1 MIARIHDF
9 VLKHQPW
16 NVLVRCFLSI
26 NRGDGVRIALRTLA
40 FSPIHREKWDRSV
53 ASPTCSKFTNARKS
67 RGRSLRVGCTVCSK
81 RTHVVSA
88 KKSRFTDSH
97 RRYVRTRTEIRR
109 GSSPLCRS
117 SADGRRAFSMPKQ
130 EQIRQG
136 ILWRR
141 GCGVWMGQPAVRH
154 LNFKFEAN
162 RDINAENSCII
173 FGTTIYTSLPRT
185 KWYIQDQSLWK
196 NRRIPIGRF

>member
-1 MIARIHDF
+1 MVF
-9 VLKHQPW
+9 
-16 NVLVRCFLSI
+16 
-26 NRGDGVRIALRTLA
+26 ALHCERL
-40 FSPIHREKWDRSV
+40 
-53 ASPTCSKFTNARKS
+53 
-67 RGRSLRVGCTVCSK
+67 RSLPFIERSGIEVWRPRRVRSLQMPGKVEGEACA
-81 RTHVVSA
+81 SA
-88 KKSRFTDSH
+88 VQYAASAPMSFVQKSRFTDSH
-97 RRYVRTRTEIRR
+97 RGYVRTRTEIRR